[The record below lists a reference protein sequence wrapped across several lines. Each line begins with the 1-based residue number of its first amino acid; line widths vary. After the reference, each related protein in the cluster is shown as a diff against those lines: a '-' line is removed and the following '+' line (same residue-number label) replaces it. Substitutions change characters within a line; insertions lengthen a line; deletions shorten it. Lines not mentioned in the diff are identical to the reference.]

1 MPKIQETPSAEQE
14 KEDTLAPLIL
24 SRLFKIARDFENQ
37 GNVHQAI
44 GLYTKILQEYPDSK
58 EAEDARLALFNLAE
72 KNLREGKTY
81 HAMALYEK
89 VA

>member
-1 MPKIQETPSAEQE
+1 MPAIQETPSAEQK
-14 KEDTLAPLIL
+14 KEEGYTPLVL
-24 SRLFKIARDFENQ
+24 SRLIRIAKDFENQ
-37 GNVHQAI
+37 GNAHQAI

-81 HAMALYEK
+81 QAMALYEM